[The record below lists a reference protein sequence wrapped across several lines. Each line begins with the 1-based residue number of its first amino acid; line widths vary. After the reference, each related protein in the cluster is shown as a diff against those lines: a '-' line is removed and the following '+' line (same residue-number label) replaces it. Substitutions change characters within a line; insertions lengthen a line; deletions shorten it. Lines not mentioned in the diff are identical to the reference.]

1 MVKMKHGALFGK
13 RGLWALCRKVIC
25 VIFLASSF
33 LSTYAQEEKVS
44 FEVQNAN
51 LTEIISILEKSTGF
65 TFLYQDEQVAA
76 VKNLTLRF
84 TNERLSVVLTKCLA
98 GTDLEWSI
106 EDKTIVL
113 KRQEKAKAP
122 QQQVKSRKITGQVKD
137 ETGQPLPGVTVMLEG
152 TKLGTTTRV
161 DGTYTI
167 ECGDSKNLA
176 LLFSFMGMKS
186 KRVVI
191 GDKNVIDVKL
201 EEDVTELEET
211 VITGIYT
218 RNIETF
224 TGSVSTFKAEE
235 LKQIS
240 PQNVLRSLSIL
251 DPSFIITENRAQGSN
266 PNAALDIS
274 INGKIN
280 VTDLSQEYSTD
291 PNQPLFILDGFE
303 TTLETIQDLNM
314 DRVESISILKDASAT
329 AIYGSKAANG
339 VVVVETIKPKQG
351 QLRFF
356 LYR

>member
-1 MVKMKHGALFGK
+1 MKHGALFGK
-13 RGLWALCRKVIC
+13 WGLWALCRKVIC

-167 ECGDSKNLA
+167 E
-176 LLFSFMGMKS
+176 
-186 KRVVI
+186 
-191 GDKNVIDVKL
+191 
-201 EEDVTELEET
+201 
-211 VITGIYT
+211 
-218 RNIETF
+218 
-224 TGSVSTFKAEE
+224 
-235 LKQIS
+235 
-240 PQNVLRSLSIL
+240 
-251 DPSFIITENRAQGSN
+251 
-266 PNAALDIS
+266 
-274 INGKIN
+274 
-280 VTDLSQEYSTD
+280 
-291 PNQPLFILDGFE
+291 
-303 TTLETIQDLNM
+303 
-314 DRVESISILKDASAT
+314 
-329 AIYGSKAANG
+329 
-339 VVVVETIKPKQG
+339 
-351 QLRFF
+351 
-356 LYR
+356 

>member
-1 MVKMKHGALFGK
+1 MERFLVKGACG
-13 RGLWALCRKVIC
+13 RCCRKVIC

-152 TKLGTTTRV
+152 TNWGRRPAWTGRTR
-161 DGTYTI
+161 
-167 ECGDSKNLA
+167 
-176 LLFSFMGMKS
+176 
-186 KRVVI
+186 
-191 GDKNVIDVKL
+191 
-201 EEDVTELEET
+201 
-211 VITGIYT
+211 
-218 RNIETF
+218 
-224 TGSVSTFKAEE
+224 
-235 LKQIS
+235 
-240 PQNVLRSLSIL
+240 
-251 DPSFIITENRAQGSN
+251 
-266 PNAALDIS
+266 
-274 INGKIN
+274 
-280 VTDLSQEYSTD
+280 
-291 PNQPLFILDGFE
+291 
-303 TTLETIQDLNM
+303 
-314 DRVESISILKDASAT
+314 
-329 AIYGSKAANG
+329 
-339 VVVVETIKPKQG
+339 
-351 QLRFF
+351 
-356 LYR
+356 